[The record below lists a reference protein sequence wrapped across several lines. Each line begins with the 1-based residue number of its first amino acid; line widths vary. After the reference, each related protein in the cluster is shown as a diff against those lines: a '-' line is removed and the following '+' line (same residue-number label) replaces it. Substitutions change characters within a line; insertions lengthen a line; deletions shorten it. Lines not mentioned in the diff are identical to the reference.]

1 MRYKRRMVSSPALPS
16 RRRLL
21 LGFGAAALAP
31 SVARASN
38 RTVQVVV
45 DTGNAPELADWGAR
59 LKGLIAGWW
68 PVITAQ
74 LASPGFEAPDTVN
87 IRFAD
92 IRPANVGAFTEGDT
106 ITINRTDIL
115 AHPDDTGRV
124 AHELTHI
131 VQAFPRPN
139 IQWLTEG
146 IADYM
151 RYYVLLPR
159 DPRRA
164 FDADRITYQAGYQPA
179 AALLDWVERTSGAGS
194 VRRVNAAMRQG
205 GDGELELYRITGA
218 MPLTLWR
225 GYLRSL
231 PPKA

>member
-1 MRYKRRMVSSPALPS
+1 MAPC
-16 RRRLL
+16 
-21 LGFGAAALAP
+21 AAALA
-31 SVARASN
+31 
-38 RTVQVVV
+38 
-45 DTGNAPELADWGAR
+45 
-59 LKGLIAGWW
+59 
-68 PVITAQ
+68 
-74 LASPGFEAPDTVN
+74 SPGYEAPDTVN

-92 IRPANVGAFTEGDT
+92 IQPANVGAFTEGDT
-106 ITINRTDIL
+106 ITINLSDIL

-124 AHELTHI
+124 AHELTHV

-151 RYYVLLPR
+151 RYYVLLPQ

-164 FDADRITYQAGYQPA
+164 FDADRTTYQAGYQPA
-179 AALLDWVERTSGAGS
+179 AALLDWVERTNGAGS
-194 VRRVNAAMRQG
+194 VRRVNAAMRDG

-231 PPKA
+231 PPKS